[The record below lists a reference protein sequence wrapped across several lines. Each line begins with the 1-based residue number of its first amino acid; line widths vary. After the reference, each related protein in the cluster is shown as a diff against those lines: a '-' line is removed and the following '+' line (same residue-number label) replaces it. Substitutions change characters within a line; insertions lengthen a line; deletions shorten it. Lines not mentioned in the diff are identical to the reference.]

1 MYTTGGIAERFGPI
15 WSRAEDRL
23 GGGLPAA
30 VRFWDG
36 SEIGSGAQGSA
47 TDTIVLRSRRALTY
61 AVSRPDQLGLARA
74 FVSGELVLEGSIER
88 VMAAGASMYGF
99 DVPLKDKLE
108 AFRIAASLGAI
119 RFPPPKPPQSEAAV
133 GGRLHSLRRDRQAIS
148 HHYDVSNEFYRLI
161 LGPTMVYSCAY
172 FETPDD
178 TIDEAQ
184 TRKLDVICRKLRLEE
199 GERFLDIGCGWGS
212 LVMHAAANY
221 GVEAVGITLS
231 EAQAEL
237 ARERIAEAGLSDRC
251 EIRVQ
256 DYRAV
261 PDGPYDKIASI
272 GMFEHV
278 GSSMLDRYMETVSAL
293 GRPGG
298 LALHHGICRQHTNDE
313 SPNTFITH
321 YVFPDGELHRVAKVI
336 RAIERAGQELRDTE
350 ALREHYALTL
360 RRWVDN
366 LAADPERAI
375 AEVGEER
382 ERIWRLYMTASALAF
397 ERGDISVHQ
406 MVTVL
411 PEHEQRPLYR
421 PSPGIELARPSF
433 VADVR
438 STPNGAEPQPAD
450 AKPEPAEA

>member
-1 MYTTGGIAERFGPI
+1 MYATGGIAERFAPI
-15 WSRAEDRL
+15 WSRAEARL
-23 GGGLPAA
+23 GGGLPAS

-36 SEIGSGAQGSA
+36 SEIGSGELGSA
-47 TDTIVLRSRRALTY
+47 TDTIVLKDRRALTY

-74 FVSGELVLEGSIER
+74 FVSGDLELEGSIER
-88 VMAAGASMYGF
+88 VMTAGAKMYGF
-99 DVPLKDKLE
+99 DIPWKDKLE
-108 AFRIAASLGAI
+108 AFRIAASLGVV
-119 RFPPPKPPQSEAAV
+119 RFPPPKPPESEARV

-148 HHYDVSNEFYRLI
+148 HHYDVSNDFYRLV

-172 FETPDD
+172 FESPDD

-221 GVEAVGITLS
+221 GVKAVGITLS
-231 EAQAEL
+231 EAQAAF
-237 ARERIAEAGLSDRC
+237 ARKRIEEAGLSDRC
-251 EIRVQ
+251 EIRIQ
-256 DYRAV
+256 DYREV
-261 PDGPYDKIASI
+261 SDGPYDKIASI

-278 GSSMLDRYMETVSAL
+278 GSNMLDRYMETVAAL

-298 LALHHGICRQHTNDE
+298 LALHHGICRQHTNEE

-336 RAIERAGQELRDTE
+336 LALERSGQELRDTE

-360 RRWVDN
+360 RRWVEN
-366 LAADPERAI
+366 LDSDPELAV

-382 ERIWRLYMTASALAF
+382 DRIWRLYMTASALAF
-397 ERGDISVHQ
+397 ERGDISIHQ
-406 MVTVL
+406 MVAVL
-411 PEHEQRPLYR
+411 PDKGQRQLYR
-421 PSPGIELARPSF
+421 PSPAIALARPSF
-433 VADVR
+433 VEGEAR
-438 STPNGAEPQPAD
+438 
-450 AKPEPAEA
+450 EPAAQKA